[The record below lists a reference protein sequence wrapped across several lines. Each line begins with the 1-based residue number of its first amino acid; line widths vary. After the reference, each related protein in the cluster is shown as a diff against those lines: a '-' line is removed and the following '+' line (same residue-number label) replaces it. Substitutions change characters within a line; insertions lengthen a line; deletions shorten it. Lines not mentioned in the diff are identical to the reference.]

1 MDKKRRATLFMQVER
16 VTEIPMLALAFLFL
30 IIVLLPEVVELS
42 LDIQNTLEGLLWIIW
57 GIFALELLLKTYLA
71 PERFRYLVTHWPD
84 VLTVAVPFLRPIR
97 LLRIFFVT
105 ARAWKQI
112 RSVLRQQ
119 TLSLIGFTSMIT
131 VTISATLV
139 YIAERQTDG
148 PIETYVDAL
157 WWAVTTI
164 TTVGYGDMYPTT
176 GFGRG
181 VAVFLMLTGITLFGL
196 LTASVAAFFI
206 EEDIQPGNENQLDEI
221 MKRLDDIEEKIAKQN
236 GQEQDEK
243 KVKYRNG

>member
-1 MDKKRRATLFMQVER
+1 MDKERRTALFTQVER

-30 IIVLLPEVVELS
+30 IIILFPEVTELS
-42 LDIQNTLEGLLWIIW
+42 LEVQNTLESLLWIIW
-57 GIFALELLLKTYLA
+57 GVFAVELILKTYLA
-71 PERFRYLVTHWPD
+71 PERFRYLVSHWPD

-105 ARAWKQI
+105 ARVWKQI

-119 TLSLIGFTSMIT
+119 TLSLVGFTSMIT
-131 VTISATLV
+131 VAISATLV

-148 PIETYVDAL
+148 PIETYADAL

-181 VAVFLMLTGITLFGL
+181 IAVFLMLTGITLFGL

-206 EEDIQPGNENQLDEI
+206 EEDTNTSNENQLEEI
-221 MKRLDDIEEKIAKQN
+221 MKRLDDIEQKITQQN
-236 GQEQDEK
+236 GHEPNEK
-243 KVKYRNG
+243 TAQPRNG